1 MSIVKVIGEKFKLA
15 SRWARVGAFLLD
27 IGLLGFCQALLV
39 LGTYI
44 FHPFIDEF
52 SDMFYFAPHDM
63 TTFIFT
69 LLTTVLWTFGIL
81 LMDGVKKG
89 GGFGK
94 RLMSLQI
101 IRLKDGQPANL
112 KDAFVR
118 RFAGLFQPIDW
129 LFLAGKERQ
138 RMGDKL
144 AKTIVVQLDSPLV
157 EIIPETELETVKE
170 KETEEKDLEKVLEDV
185 ILEITNRFSEA
196 KQKVDASIG
205 IEKQFQNAHD
215 NAVAQA
221 DKCEER
227 AVISLQAGREDLA
240 REDLAQRNEYRNL
253 ANRYKTQWEE
263 QKQTV
268 QHLTTLLDTLHQKTQ
283 QTQRE
288 RDVVLAQHRNVD
300 AHEHLQQTLTELQGN
315 KAFEILKKMGQN
327 VTEAAALAKAASE
340 VDVEFKNVEV
350 NHEFVNYAEDEAIEK
365 ELADLKQKIQ

>member
-27 IGLLGFCQALLV
+27 VGLLGFCQVLV
-39 LGTYI
+39 FLSGFI
-44 FHPFIDEF
+44 IKPFFDDFLNLFEPDAF
-52 SDMFYFAPHDM
+52 F
-63 TTFIFT
+63 
-69 LLTTVLWTFGIL
+69 LTRSTIAILSTSLWIFGIL
-81 LMDGVKKG
+81 LMDGVGKG

-101 IRLKDGQPANL
+101 IRLKDGKPANI
-112 KDAFVR
+112 KDVFVR

-144 AKTIVVQLDSPLV
+144 AKTIVVQLDSPVV
-157 EIIPETELETVKE
+157 EIVSDTEVETEKE
-170 KETEEKDLEKVLEDV
+170 KETEERDLEKILEDV
-185 ILEITNRFSEA
+185 IHEISNRFSEA

-221 DKCEER
+221 AKCEER

-263 QKQTV
+263 QKQSV

-288 RDVVLAQHRNVD
+288 RDVVIAQHRNVD
-300 AHEHLQQTLTELQGN
+300 AQEHLQQTLTELQSN

-340 VDVEFKNVEV
+340 VDVEIKDVELS
-350 NHEFVNYAEDEAIEK
+350 HEFTNYAEDEAIEK
-365 ELADLKQKIQ
+365 ELATLKEKIQ

>member
-27 IGLLGFCQALLV
+27 VGLLGFCQALVFLSGFI
-39 LGTYI
+39 LYPI
-44 FHPFIDEF
+44 FDDILNVWQPGH
-52 SDMFYFAPHDM
+52 
-63 TTFIFT
+63 FT
-69 LLTTVLWTFGIL
+69 NRMILLLSVALWLFGIL
-81 LMDGVKKG
+81 CMDGVKKG

-101 IRLKDGQPANL
+101 IRLKDGQPAKM
-112 KDAFVR
+112 KDVFVR
-118 RFAGLFQPIDW
+118 HFAGLFQPIDW
-129 LFLAGKERQ
+129 LFLTGKERQ

-157 EIIPETELETVKE
+157 EIVPETEVETESEKV
-170 KETEEKDLEKVLEDV
+170 KETEERDLEKVLEDV
-185 ILEITNRFSEA
+185 IHEISNRFSEA

-221 DKCEER
+221 EKCEER

-288 RDVVLAQHRNVD
+288 RDVVLAQH
-300 AHEHLQQTLTELQGN
+300 
-315 KAFEILKKMGQN
+315 
-327 VTEAAALAKAASE
+327 
-340 VDVEFKNVEV
+340 
-350 NHEFVNYAEDEAIEK
+350 
-365 ELADLKQKIQ
+365 

>member
-15 SRWARVGAFLLD
+15 SRWSRVGAFLLD
-27 IGLLGFCQALLV
+27 IGLLGFCQALVFLS
-39 LGTYI
+39 GFIIY
-44 FHPFIDEF
+44 PFFDDF
-52 SDMFYFAPHDM
+52 LDLYTQDASFL
-63 TTFIFT
+63 TTSSIT
-69 LLTTVLWTFGIL
+69 LLSTVLWIFGIL
-81 LMDGVKKG
+81 LMDGVGKG
-89 GGFGK
+89 SGFGK

-101 IRLKDGQPANL
+101 IRLKDGKPAKM
-112 KDAFVR
+112 KDVFVR

-144 AKTIVVQLDSPLV
+144 AKTIVVQLDSPHV
-157 EIIPETELETVKE
+157 EIVSEIEVEKE
-170 KETEEKDLEKVLEDV
+170 KDTEEKDLEKVLEDV
-185 ILEITNRFSEA
+185 IHEITNRFSEA

-221 DKCEER
+221 AKCEER

-288 RDVVLAQHRNVD
+288 RDVVIAQHRNVD
-300 AHEHLQQTLTELQGN
+300 AQEHLQQTLTELQGN

-340 VDVEFKNVEV
+340 VDVEIKEVELT
-350 NHEFVNYAEDEAIEK
+350 HEFTNYAKDEAIEK

>member
-27 IGLLGFCQALLV
+27 VGLLGFCQALVILS
-39 LGTYI
+39 G
-44 FHPFIDEF
+44 
-52 SDMFYFAPHDM
+52 
-63 TTFIFT
+63 FIFYPLFDDILNVWNADALT
-69 LLTTVLWTFGIL
+69 QRMIVLLSVALWLFGIL
-81 LMDGVKKG
+81 LMDGVNKKG

-101 IRLKDGQPANL
+101 IRLKDGKPANL
-112 KDAFVR
+112 KDVFVR

-129 LFLAGKERQ
+129 LFAAGKERQ

-157 EIIPETELETVKE
+157 EIVSETEVETEKE

-185 ILEITNRFSEA
+185 IHEITNRFSEA

-221 DKCEER
+221 AKCEER

-350 NHEFVNYAEDEAIEK
+350 NHEFVNYAEDEAIDK
-365 ELADLKQKIQ
+365 EIAELKEKIQ

>member
-15 SRWARVGAFLLD
+15 SRWSRVGAFLLD
-27 IGLLGFCQALLV
+27 VGLLGFCQALVLLSAFLFYPVFDDILNVWDADAFTQNLV
-39 LGTYI
+39 V
-44 FHPFIDEF
+44 
-52 SDMFYFAPHDM
+52 
-63 TTFIFT
+63 
-69 LLTTVLWTFGIL
+69 LLSTVLWTFGIL

-101 IRLKDGQPANL
+101 IRLKDGKPANI
-112 KDAFVR
+112 KDVFVR

-144 AKTIVVQLDSPLV
+144 AKTIVVQLDYPLV
-157 EIIPETELETVKE
+157 EIVPETEAEREYEKE
-170 KETEEKDLEKVLEDV
+170 NETEEKDLEKVLEDV
-185 ILEITNRFSEA
+185 IHEITNRFSEA

-221 DKCEER
+221 AKCEER

-240 REDLAQRNEYRNL
+240 REDLTQRNEYRNL

>member
-39 LGTYI
+39 LGTFI
-44 FHPFIDEF
+44 FHPFIDDF
-52 SDMFYFAPHDM
+52 FDMFYFATHDM

-101 IRLKDGQPANL
+101 IRLKDGKPANI
-112 KDAFVR
+112 KDVFVR

-157 EIIPETELETVKE
+157 EIIPETEVEREKE
-170 KETEEKDLEKVLEDV
+170 KDTEEKDLEKVLEDV

-215 NAVAQA
+215 NAVSQA
-221 DKCEER
+221 AKCEER

-365 ELADLKQKIQ
+365 ELAELKQKIQ

>member
-27 IGLLGFCQALLV
+27 IGLLGFCQALVILSAFI
-39 LGTYI
+39 L
-44 FHPFIDEF
+44 HPFFD
-52 SDMFYFAPHDM
+52 S
-63 TTFIFT
+63 IFGFWEAEQIT
-69 LLTTVLWTFGIL
+69 PNLIISLSILLWTFGIL

-101 IRLKDGQPANL
+101 VRLKDGQPAKM
-112 KDAFVR
+112 KDVFVR

-129 LFLAGKERQ
+129 LFAAGKERQ

-144 AKTIVVQLDSPLV
+144 AKTIVVQLDSPIV
-157 EIIPETELETVKE
+157 EIVPEAEAEKE
-170 KETEEKDLEKVLEDV
+170 KETEVKDLEKVLEDV
-185 ILEITNRFSEA
+185 IHEISTRFSEA

-215 NAVAQA
+215 NAVTQA
-221 DKCEER
+221 AKCEER

-240 REDLAQRNEYRNL
+240 REDLSQRNEYRNL
-253 ANRYKTQWEE
+253 AHRYKTQWEE

-288 RDVVLAQHRNVD
+288 RDVVIAQHRNVD
-300 AHEHLQQTLTELQGN
+300 AQEHLQQTLTELQGN

-340 VDVEFKNVEV
+340 VDVEIKDVELTR
-350 NHEFVNYAEDEAIEK
+350 EFTNYAEDEAIDK
-365 ELADLKQKIQ
+365 ELAELKEKLQ

>member
-39 LGTYI
+39 LGTFI
-44 FHPFIDEF
+44 FHPFIDDF
-52 SDMFYFAPHDM
+52 FDMFYFATHDM

-101 IRLKDGQPANL
+101 IRLKDGKPANI
-112 KDAFVR
+112 KDVFVR

-157 EIIPETELETVKE
+157 EIIPETEVEREKE
-170 KETEEKDLEKVLEDV
+170 KDTEEKDLEKVLEDV

-215 NAVAQA
+215 NAVSQA
-221 DKCEER
+221 AKCEER

>member
-27 IGLLGFCQALLV
+27 VGLLGFCQALV
-39 LGTYI
+39 IFGTYI
-44 FHPFIDEF
+44 FHPIFDNF
-52 SDMFYFAPHDM
+52 FGDFFYGSNEGIGYII
-63 TTFIFT
+63 TTSSIA
-69 LLTTVLWTFGIL
+69 LWTFGIL

-215 NAVAQA
+215 NAVSQA
-221 DKCEER
+221 AKCEER

>member
-15 SRWARVGAFLLD
+15 SRWSRVGAFLLD
-27 IGLLGFCQALLV
+27 VVLLGFCQALVFLS
-39 LGTYI
+39 G
-44 FHPFIDEF
+44 FILYPIYD
-52 SDMFYFAPHDM
+52 DILNIWNPDV
-63 TTFIFT
+63 FT
-69 LLTTVLWTFGIL
+69 NRMILLLSIVLWTFGIL

-101 IRLKDGQPANL
+101 IRLKDGKPANL
-112 KDAFVR
+112 KDVFVR

-129 LFLAGKERQ
+129 LFATGKERQ

>member
-1 MSIVKVIGEKFKLA
+1 MITTLSI
-15 SRWARVGAFLLD
+15 
-27 IGLLGFCQALLV
+27 ALWV
-39 LGTYI
+39 
-44 FHPFIDEF
+44 
-52 SDMFYFAPHDM
+52 
-63 TTFIFT
+63 
-69 LLTTVLWTFGIL
+69 FGIL

-101 IRLKDGQPANL
+101 IRLKDGKPANL
-112 KDAFVR
+112 KDVFVR

-157 EIIPETELETVKE
+157 EILSESDTDAENERE
-170 KETEEKDLEKVLEDV
+170 KETEERDLEKVLEEV
-185 ILEITNRFSEA
+185 IHEISNRFAEA

-221 DKCEER
+221 EKCEER
-227 AVISLQAGREDLA
+227 AIISLQAKREDLA

-253 ANRYKTQWEE
+253 ANRYKAQWEE
-263 QKQTV
+263 QKQSV

-300 AHEHLQQTLTELQGN
+300 AQEHLQQTLTELQDN

-340 VDVEFKNVEV
+340 VDVEIKDVEFT
-350 NHEFVNYAEDEAIEK
+350 HEFTNYAEEEAIDK
-365 ELADLKQKIQ
+365 ELADLKQKLQ

>member
-27 IGLLGFCQALLV
+27 IGLLGFCQALVFLSGFI
-39 LGTYI
+39 LYPI
-44 FHPFIDEF
+44 FD
-52 SDMFYFAPHDM
+52 DMLNVWQPEHLTNRM
-63 TTFIFT
+63 I
-69 LLTTVLWTFGIL
+69 LLLSVALWLFGIL

-101 IRLKDGQPANL
+101 VRLKDGQPANI
-112 KDAFVR
+112 KDVFVR

-157 EIIPETELETVKE
+157 EIVPETEAEAETVKE

-185 ILEITNRFSEA
+185 IHEISNRFSEA

-215 NAVAQA
+215 NAVTQA
-221 DKCEER
+221 EKCEER

-253 ANRYKTQWEE
+253 AHRYKTQWEE

-340 VDVEFKNVEV
+340 VDVEIKDVELTR
-350 NHEFVNYAEDEAIEK
+350 EFTNYAEDEAIDK
-365 ELADLKQKIQ
+365 ELAELKEKLQ

>member
-27 IGLLGFCQALLV
+27 IGLLGFCQALV
-39 LGTYI
+39 IFGTYI
-44 FHPFIDEF
+44 FHPILDTFF
-52 SDMFYFAPHDM
+52 GGFFYGSNDHIGYMINILSIA
-63 TTFIFT
+63 
-69 LLTTVLWTFGIL
+69 LWTFGIL

-101 IRLKDGQPANL
+101 VRLKDGQPAKM
-112 KDAFVR
+112 KDVFVR

-129 LFLAGKERQ
+129 LFAAGKERQ

-144 AKTIVVQLDSPLV
+144 AKTIVVQLDSPIV
-157 EIIPETELETVKE
+157 EIVPEAEAEKE
-170 KETEEKDLEKVLEDV
+170 KETEVKDLEKVLEDV
-185 ILEITNRFSEA
+185 IHEISTRFSEA

-215 NAVAQA
+215 NAVTQA
-221 DKCEER
+221 AKCEER

-240 REDLAQRNEYRNL
+240 REDLSQRNEYRNL
-253 ANRYKTQWEE
+253 AHRYKTQWEE

-288 RDVVLAQHRNVD
+288 RDVVIAQHRNVD
-300 AHEHLQQTLTELQGN
+300 AQEHLQQTLTELQGN

-340 VDVEFKNVEV
+340 VDVEIKDVELTR
-350 NHEFVNYAEDEAIEK
+350 EFTNYAEDEAIEK
-365 ELADLKQKIQ
+365 ELAELKEKLQ

>member
-1 MSIVKVIGEKFKLA
+1 
-15 SRWARVGAFLLD
+15 
-27 IGLLGFCQALLV
+27 
-39 LGTYI
+39 
-44 FHPFIDEF
+44 
-52 SDMFYFAPHDM
+52 
-63 TTFIFT
+63 
-69 LLTTVLWTFGIL
+69 
-81 LMDGVKKG
+81 
-89 GGFGK
+89 
-94 RLMSLQI
+94 
-101 IRLKDGQPANL
+101 
-112 KDAFVR
+112 
-118 RFAGLFQPIDW
+118 
-129 LFLAGKERQ
+129 
-138 RMGDKL
+138 MGDKL

-157 EIIPETELETVKE
+157 EIVPETEAETEKE
-170 KETEEKDLEKVLEDV
+170 NETEEKDLEKVLEDV
-185 ILEITNRFSEA
+185 IHEITNRFSEA

-221 DKCEER
+221 AKCEER

-240 REDLAQRNEYRNL
+240 REDLTQRNEYRNL

-300 AHEHLQQTLTELQGN
+300 AQEHLQQTLTELQGN

>member
-27 IGLLGFCQALLV
+27 IGLLGFFQALVILS
-39 LGTYI
+39 GFIIY
-44 FHPFIDEF
+44 PFFDDFLNLYEPN
-52 SDMFYFAPHDM
+52 SDFL
-63 TTFIFT
+63 TTSTIT
-69 LLTTVLWTFGIL
+69 LLSTALWIFGIL
-81 LMDGVKKG
+81 LMDGVGKG
-89 GGFGK
+89 SGFGK

-101 IRLKDGQPANL
+101 IRLKDGKPANM
-112 KDAFVR
+112 KDVFVR
-118 RFAGLFQPIDW
+118 RFSGLFQPIDW
-129 LFLAGKERQ
+129 LFAVGKERQ

-157 EIIPETELETVKE
+157 EIIPETEAEKVRE

-185 ILEITNRFSEA
+185 IHEITNRFSEA

-221 DKCEER
+221 AKCEER

-300 AHEHLQQTLTELQGN
+300 AQEHLQQTLTELQGN

>member
-27 IGLLGFCQALLV
+27 IGLLGFFQALVILSGFV
-39 LGTYI
+39 I
-44 FHPFIDEF
+44 HPFFDDFLNLYGPNSQFLTASTI
-52 SDMFYFAPHDM
+52 
-63 TTFIFT
+63 T
-69 LLTTVLWTFGIL
+69 LLSAALWIFGIL
-81 LMDGVKKG
+81 LMDGVGKG
-89 GGFGK
+89 SGFGK

-101 IRLKDGQPANL
+101 IRLKDGQPAKM
-112 KDAFVR
+112 KDVFVR

-129 LFLAGKERQ
+129 LFAAGKERQ

-144 AKTIVVQLDSPLV
+144 AKTIVVQLDSPIV
-157 EIIPETELETVKE
+157 EIVPEAEAEKE
-170 KETEEKDLEKVLEDV
+170 KETEVKDLEKVLEDV
-185 ILEITNRFSEA
+185 IHEISTRFSEA

-205 IEKQFQNAHD
+205 IEKHFQNAHD
-215 NAVAQA
+215 NAVTQA
-221 DKCEER
+221 AKCEER

-340 VDVEFKNVEV
+340 VDVEIKDVELTR
-350 NHEFVNYAEDEAIEK
+350 EFTNYAEDEAIEK

>member
-39 LGTYI
+39 LGTFI

-52 SDMFYFAPHDM
+52 FDMFYFATHDM

-101 IRLKDGQPANL
+101 IRLKDGKPANI
-112 KDAFVR
+112 KDVFVR

-215 NAVAQA
+215 NAVSQA

-253 ANRYKTQWEE
+253 ANGYMTQWEE
-263 QKQTV
+263 KKQTV

-365 ELADLKQKIQ
+365 ELAELKQKIQ

>member
-27 IGLLGFCQALLV
+27 VGLLGFCQALVFLSGFI
-39 LGTYI
+39 LFPI
-44 FHPFIDEF
+44 FDDILDVWQPE
-52 SDMFYFAPHDM
+52 
-63 TTFIFT
+63 TLTNTT
-69 LLTTVLWTFGIL
+69 LLLLSFALWSFGIL

-101 IRLKDGQPANL
+101 IRLKDGKPANL
-112 KDAFVR
+112 KDVFVR

-129 LFLAGKERQ
+129 LFAAGKERQ

-157 EIIPETELETVKE
+157 EIVPETENEKE
-170 KETEEKDLEKVLEDV
+170 KETEERDLEKVLEDV
-185 ILEITNRFSEA
+185 IHEITNRFSEA

-215 NAVAQA
+215 NAVTQA
-221 DKCEER
+221 AKCEER
-227 AVISLQAGREDLA
+227 AIISLQAGREDLA
-240 REDLAQRNEYRNL
+240 REDLTQRNEYRNL
-253 ANRYKTQWEE
+253 AHRYKTQWEE

-288 RDVVLAQHRNVD
+288 RDVVIAQHRNVD
-300 AHEHLQQTLTELQGN
+300 AQEHLQQTLTELQGN

-340 VDVEFKNVEV
+340 VDVDIKDVELTREFT
-350 NHEFVNYAEDEAIEK
+350 NYAEDEAIEK

>member
-1 MSIVKVIGEKFKLA
+1 MILTGFLFYFLFQNILNVDFWDANDLTNGTI
-15 SRWARVGAFLLD
+15 FLLS
-27 IGLLGFCQALLV
+27 IALWL
-39 LGTYI
+39 
-44 FHPFIDEF
+44 
-52 SDMFYFAPHDM
+52 
-63 TTFIFT
+63 
-69 LLTTVLWTFGIL
+69 FGIL
-81 LMDGVKKG
+81 FMDGVKG

-101 IRLKDGQPANL
+101 IRLEDGQPANM
-112 KDAFVR
+112 KDVFVR
-118 RFAGLFQPIDW
+118 RFAGLFQPVDW
-129 LFLAGKERQ
+129 LFAISKEKQ

-144 AKTIVVQLDSPLV
+144 AKTIVVQLDSPGV
-157 EIIPETELETVKE
+157 EIVSETEVEKE

-185 ILEITNRFSEA
+185 IHEITNRFSEA

-205 IEKQFQNAHD
+205 IEKHFQNAHD

-221 DKCEER
+221 AKCEER

-240 REDLAQRNEYRNL
+240 REDLTQRNEYRNL
-253 ANRYKTQWEE
+253 AQRYKAQWEE
-263 QKQTV
+263 QKKTV

-288 RDVVLAQHRNVD
+288 KDAVLAQHRNVD

-340 VDVEFKNVEV
+340 IDVEFKNMEV
-350 NHEFVNYAEDEAIEK
+350 NQEFVNYAEDEAIEK
-365 ELADLKQKIQ
+365 ELTDLKQKIQ